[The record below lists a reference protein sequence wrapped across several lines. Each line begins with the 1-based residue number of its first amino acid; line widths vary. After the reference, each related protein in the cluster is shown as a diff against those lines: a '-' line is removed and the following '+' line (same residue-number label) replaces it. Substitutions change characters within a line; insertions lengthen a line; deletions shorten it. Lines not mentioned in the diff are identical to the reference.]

1 MLRPPSAVRSS
12 GLRPP
17 APSGLRPPMA
27 SSHPQH
33 PVRRAAPQP
42 SPVQYQ
48 QAKTTHRQTSRPT
61 MSSTRDPPVQSRPS
75 IFPRNQAHTPMPSAA
90 RRTLIGVSRQSN
102 VHKQHEQYG
111 DENAVPGNYSIKQA
125 CDRLGYDYRYL
136 MEEKRRI
143 GYTGP
148 GLIVPERTEVDEV
161 LLKHID
167 VPFGIWLYKYV
178 RLYPGEPLAENLNER
193 QFVPERLDQNEV
205 LNVIRPTNRTQRQ
218 TTRIL
223 DLFGDKSNTMIP
235 STENTNEAIAKS
247 QMPPPPV
254 PPPPPP
260 SSSLSNEFRFARST
274 TVLAINDEVTRSPRR
289 LPHHNNN
296 NHQQQLPKSML
307 KRSQTQ
313 ILSAKLDNES
323 FDRDAQIRI
332 RELKCSAIGQELMEQ
347 LERLRSIDDPDLFTI
362 KISMFDAA
370 IQRIEKIISMLHI

>member
-1 MLRPPSAVRSS
+1 MLRPPSASRST

-17 APSGLRPPMA
+17 APSGLRPPMP
-27 SSHPQH
+27 SSQQQH
-33 PVRRAAPQP
+33 QIRRVAPQP
-42 SPVQYQ
+42 SPASYQ
-48 QAKTTHRQTSRPT
+48 QAKTAHRQTSRPT
-61 MSSTRDPPVQSRPS
+61 INSATRDQPVQSRPS

-90 RRTLIGVSRQSN
+90 RRTSTGVSRQSN

-111 DENAVPGNYSIKQA
+111 DENALPSSYSIKQA

-136 MEEKRRI
+136 MDEKRRI

-148 GLIVPERTEVDEV
+148 GLIVPERTEVDEL
-161 LLKHID
+161 LLKNID

-205 LNVIRPTNRTQRQ
+205 VNVVRPTNRTQRQ

-223 DLFGDKSNTMIP
+223 DLFGDKSNTIEP
-235 STENTNEAIAKS
+235 PTNEIITKS
-247 QMPPPPV
+247 QMPPPH
-254 PPPPPP
+254 PP
-260 SSSLSNEFRFARST
+260 SFPPQSNEFRFARST
-274 TVLAINDEVTRSPRR
+274 TVLAINDEVNRSPRR
-289 LPHHNNN
+289 LPHHNSSNN
-296 NHQQQLPKSML
+296 NNLQLPAAIL

-313 ILSAKLDNES
+313 IIDAKLDNDS
-323 FDRDAQIRI
+323 FDRDAQIRV
-332 RELKCSAIGQELMEQ
+332 RELKCSAIGQEFMEQ
-347 LERLRSIDDPDLFTI
+347 LERLRLIDDPDLFSI

>member
-1 MLRPPSAVRSS
+1 MLRPPSAIRSS

-17 APSGLRPPMA
+17 APSGLRPPMV
-27 SSHPQH
+27 SSHLQH

-42 SPVQYQ
+42 SPAQYQ
-48 QAKTTHRQTSRPT
+48 QSKTTHRQTSRPT

-90 RRTLIGVSRQSN
+90 RRTLTGISRQSN

-111 DENAVPGNYSIKQA
+111 DENTVPGNYSIKQA
-125 CDRLGYDYRYL
+125 CDRLGYDYRHL

-148 GLIVPERTEVDEV
+148 GLIVPERTEVDEI
-161 LLKHID
+161 LLKNID

-223 DLFGDKSNTMIP
+223 DLFGDKSNTMVP
-235 STENTNEAIAKS
+235 STENITNEAIAKS
-247 QMPPPPV
+247 QMPPPPI
-254 PPPPPP
+254 PAPIPH
-260 SSSLSNEFRFARST
+260 SNEFRFARST

-296 NHQQQLPKSML
+296 NNKHQQLSTSML

-332 RELKCSAIGQELMEQ
+332 RELKCSAIGQEFMEQ
-347 LERLRSIDDPDLFTI
+347 LERLRSIDDSDLFTI

>member
-17 APSGLRPPMA
+17 TSGGLRPPMP
-27 SSHPQH
+27 SSHLQQPI
-33 PVRRAAPQP
+33 RRIAPQP
-42 SPVQYQ
+42 SPNQYQ
-48 QAKTTHRQTSRPT
+48 QAKTSHRQTSRPT

-102 VHKQHEQYG
+102 VHKQHEQFG
-111 DENAVPGNYSIKQA
+111 DENVAPVNYSIKQA
-125 CDRLGYDYRYL
+125 CDRLGYDYRHL

-143 GYTGP
+143 GYSGP

-161 LLKHID
+161 LIKNID
-167 VPFGIWLYKYV
+167 VPFGVWLYKYV

-205 LNVIRPTNRTQRQ
+205 LNIVRPTNRNQRQ

-223 DLFGDKSNTMIP
+223 DLFGDKSNTMAP
-235 STENTNEAIAKS
+235 QTDTTNEKIAKS
-247 QMPPPPV
+247 KM

-260 SSSLSNEFRFARST
+260 PSNEFRFARST
-274 TVLAINDEVTRSPRR
+274 TVLAINDEVHRSPRR
-289 LPHHNNN
+289 LLHHSHNTNV
-296 NHQQQLPKSML
+296 HQQLPSSML

-313 ILSAKLDNES
+313 IINAKLDNES

-332 RELKCSAIGQELMEQ
+332 RELKCSAIGQEFMEQ

-370 IQRIEKIISMLHI
+370 LQRIEKIISMLHI

>member
-1 MLRPPSAVRSS
+1 MLRPPTAVRST

-17 APSGLRPPMA
+17 APSGLRPPMP
-27 SSHPQH
+27 SSHHQQQQA
-33 PVRRAAPQP
+33 RRVAPQP
-42 SPVQYQ
+42 SPAPYQ
-48 QAKTTHRQTSRPT
+48 PAKTAHRQTSRP
-61 MSSTRDPPVQSRPS
+61 SVNSASRDPPVQSRPS

-90 RRTLIGVSRQSN
+90 RRTSTVVNRQST

-111 DENAVPGNYSIKQA
+111 DENAVPTSYSIKQA
-125 CDRLGYDYRYL
+125 CERLGYDYRHL
-136 MEEKRRI
+136 MDEKRRI

-148 GLIVPERTEVDEV
+148 GLLVPERTEVDEM
-161 LLKHID
+161 LLKNID

-193 QFVPERLDQNEV
+193 QFVPERLDQNEMI
-205 LNVIRPTNRTQRQ
+205 NVVRPTNRTQRQ

-223 DLFGDKSNTMIP
+223 DLFGDKSNTMPVP
-235 STENTNEAIAKS
+235 SIETTYDIVTKS
-247 QMPPPPV
+247 QMPPPP

-260 SSSLSNEFRFARST
+260 SNEFRFARST
-274 TVLAINDEVTRSPRR
+274 TVLAINDEVNRSPRR

-296 NHQQQLPKSML
+296 QLQLPTAIL

-313 ILSAKLDNES
+313 IINAKLDSDS
-323 FDRDAQIRI
+323 FDRDAQIRV
-332 RELKCSAIGQELMEQ
+332 RELKCSAIGQEFIEQ